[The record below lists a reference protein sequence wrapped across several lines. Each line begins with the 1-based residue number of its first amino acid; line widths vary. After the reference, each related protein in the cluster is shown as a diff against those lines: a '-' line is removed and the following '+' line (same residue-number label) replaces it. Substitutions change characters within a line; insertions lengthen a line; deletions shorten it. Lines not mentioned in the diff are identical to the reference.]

1 MCGLPDSA
9 KQLAAQLGAVGKTI
23 DDDDYDDDLIAYIVS
38 GLNHSYHPL
47 VTSLCTLPPEIK
59 LSPLKTS
66 EPKYP
71 TKSHSQTFRPPY
83 YFKKHAPN
91 TQSYPSPR
99 PKHPQQTFH
108 SFTVAASRGNSFPIS
123 FSSNFNYDL
132 SLSNIGFD
140 LSLSTHAESSTSYNS
155 PDWTIYH
162 LYMILLFQHPVQ
174 VQIFLHL
181 HLTS

>member
-1 MCGLPDSA
+1 MKRLLRTLNQGSVKCAAYLDSA

-23 DDDDYDDDLIAYIVS
+23 DDDDDDLIAYIVS
-38 GLNHSYHPL
+38 GLNHSYHPF
-47 VTSLCTLPPEIK
+47 VTSLCTMPPEIK

-71 TKSHSQTFRPPY
+71 TKSHPQTFRPPY

-99 PKHPQQTFH
+99 PNHPQQTFH
-108 SFTVAASRGNSFPIS
+108 SFTVAASHGNSFPIS

-140 LSLSTHAESSTSYNS
+140 LSLSTHADSSTSHNS
-155 PDWTIYH
+155 PD
-162 LYMILLFQHPVQ
+162 
-174 VQIFLHL
+174 
-181 HLTS
+181 